1 MLSENH
7 KNNISIYIHW
17 PFCEKKCPYCDFNS
31 YEVKNTIDSKVWRKA
46 YEKEINREI
55 NRSEPKK
62 IRSIFFGGGTP
73 SLMSCELIEFIL
85 KKFNKFWIIDKD
97 TEITLEANPSSSM
110 KKYFSILSTVGV
122 NRLSLGFQSINDKT
136 LKFLGRNHTSKES
149 MKGLEIAKKY
159 FNRVSIDLIYGTPN
173 QTVDE
178 WDAELENI
186 LKISGEHISAYQLTI
201 EKGTE
206 FYTQFKNNKFSI
218 TRDTTLV
225 NLYNH
230 TDKKLSD
237 CRYNK
242 YETSN
247 YSLPGA
253 ECRHNLD
260 IWQGKQYLG
269 IGPGAHGRVIRQ
281 NKWYATYKFPNPNNW
296 LEKTLNANGGLL
308 LDRKLSNA
316 ERKKEIFL
324 TSLRLTGG
332 LDFNKLKYLTD
343 KNSMEEIYDKKALV
357 TLHELGLLKFN
368 KSKIYITSKG
378 FPLLNSILN
387 KILY

>member
-149 MKGLEIAKKY
+149 MKILEIAKKY

-218 TRDTTLV
+218 PSDTTLV

-230 TDKKLSD
+230 TDTKLSD

-269 IGPGAHGRVIRQ
+269 IGPGAHGRVMRQ
-281 NKWYATYKFPNPNNW
+281 NKWHATYNFPNPNNW

-308 LDRKLSNA
+308 LDRKLSNV

-332 LDFNKLKYLTD
+332 LDLNKLKYLTD

-357 TLHELGLLKFN
+357 ALNELGLLKFN

>member
-149 MKGLEIAKKY
+149 MKILEIAKKY

-178 WDAELENI
+178 WDAELGNI
-186 LKISGEHISAYQLTI
+186 VKISGEHISAYQLTI

-218 TRDTTLV
+218 PSDTTLV

-230 TDKKLSD
+230 TDTKLSD

-269 IGPGAHGRVIRQ
+269 IGPGAHGRVMRQ
-281 NKWYATYKFPNPNNW
+281 NKWHATYNFPNPNNW
-296 LEKTLNANGGLL
+296 LEKTLNAKGGLL

-332 LDFNKLKYLTD
+332 LDLNKLKYLTD

-357 TLHELGLLKFN
+357 ALNELGLLKFN

>member
-136 LKFLGRNHTSKES
+136 LKFLGRNHTSK
-149 MKGLEIAKKY
+149 
-159 FNRVSIDLIYGTPN
+159 
-173 QTVDE
+173 
-178 WDAELENI
+178 
-186 LKISGEHISAYQLTI
+186 
-201 EKGTE
+201 
-206 FYTQFKNNKFSI
+206 
-218 TRDTTLV
+218 
-225 NLYNH
+225 
-230 TDKKLSD
+230 
-237 CRYNK
+237 
-242 YETSN
+242 
-247 YSLPGA
+247 
-253 ECRHNLD
+253 
-260 IWQGKQYLG
+260 
-269 IGPGAHGRVIRQ
+269 
-281 NKWYATYKFPNPNNW
+281 
-296 LEKTLNANGGLL
+296 
-308 LDRKLSNA
+308 
-316 ERKKEIFL
+316 
-324 TSLRLTGG
+324 
-332 LDFNKLKYLTD
+332 
-343 KNSMEEIYDKKALV
+343 
-357 TLHELGLLKFN
+357 
-368 KSKIYITSKG
+368 
-378 FPLLNSILN
+378 
-387 KILY
+387 